1 LPLEGFVKLG
11 SPKVRGEVMLASAAS
26 PFFHEQRAG
35 RNLRGCDLKVCIV
48 GCGAIGANLAET
60 LARMGLPQMRLI
72 DFDRVEPR
80 NLSTQPFLRSDV
92 GQLKARAL
100 ARLLYRATQCRAEA
114 IAEKLTSENADKL
127 LAGSDLVV
135 DCLDNSAS
143 RLAVQTAVRKLSLPC
158 LHVGFSGD
166 GYGEVIW
173 DERYTV
179 PDDSHIVDPCD
190 YPFTRPLMHLL
201 VGVAA
206 ETVVRFLLNGER
218 LNWTVT
224 LSDLKILPLPF
235 C

>member
-1 LPLEGFVKLG
+1 
-11 SPKVRGEVMLASAAS
+11 
-26 PFFHEQRAG
+26 
-35 RNLRGCDLKVCIV
+35 
-48 GCGAIGANLAET
+48 
-60 LARMGLPQMRLI
+60 MRLI
-72 DFDRVEPR
+72 DFDRVELR
-80 NLSTQPFLRSDV
+80 NLSTQPFWRSDV

-114 IAEKLTSENADKL
+114 IVEKLTSENADKL
-127 LAGSDLVV
+127 LDGSDLVV

-179 PDDSHIVDPCD
+179 PDDSHIADPCD

-206 ETVVRFLLNGER
+206 ETVVRFLLKGER
-218 LNWTVT
+218 FNWTVT

-235 C
+235 R

>member
-1 LPLEGFVKLG
+1 
-11 SPKVRGEVMLASAAS
+11 MLASAVS

-35 RNLRGCDLKVCIV
+35 RNLRECNLRVCVV

-80 NLSTQPFLRSDV
+80 NLSTQPFWRSDV

-114 IAEKLTSENADKL
+114 IAERLTGENAVKL
-127 LAGSDLVV
+127 LSGSDLVI

-143 RLAVQTAVRKLSLPC
+143 RLAVQKAVRQLSLPC

-173 DERYTV
+173 DEHYAV

-201 VGVAA
+201 VGVTA
-206 ETVVRFLLNGER
+206 ETVVRFLLSGER
-218 LNWTVT
+218 FNWTVT
-224 LSDLKILPLPF
+224 LSDMKISPLPF
-235 C
+235 R

>member
-1 LPLEGFVKLG
+1 M
-11 SPKVRGEVMLASAAS
+11 RISATS

-35 RNLRGCDLKVCIV
+35 RNLSERKLTICIV

-72 DFDRVEPR
+72 DCDRVETR
-80 NLSTQPFLRSDV
+80 NLSTQPFWRSDV

-100 ARLLYRATQCRAEA
+100 ARLVYRAAQCRAEA
-114 IAEKLTSENADKL
+114 ITERLTEANAAKL
-127 LAGSDLVV
+127 LKGSDLVV

-143 RLAVQTAVRKLSLPC
+143 RRAVQIAVRELKIPC

-166 GYGEVIW
+166 SYGEVIW
-173 DERYTV
+173 DECYKV
-179 PDDSHIVDPCD
+179 PDDSHIFDPCD
-190 YPFTRPLMHLL
+190 YAFTRPLMHLL

-206 ETVVRFLLNGER
+206 ETIVRFLLQGER

-224 LSDLKILPLPF
+224 LSDLKILPLPK